1 MKILTI
7 VGARPQFIKAAVV
20 SRELRKE
27 HKEII
32 VHTGQH
38 YDYNMSEIF
47 FKELEIPEPN
57 YNLGISGGSHGKMTG
72 EMLIAIE
79 NVLFGEKPDAVLL
92 YGDTNSTMAGA
103 LAAVKVH
110 IPVIHVEAGNRL
122 GTFKNPEEINRIVTD
137 HVSSL
142 KLCCTESALE
152 FLHRE
157 GIMENSY
164 LVGDPMYDAFKY
176 YSEKIGD
183 IAPEQLIGLDGKEKK
198 LPESFYYMTCHREEN
213 AGNDEVLNEILSA
226 MESLDEVCIYPVH
239 PRNRDR
245 VNRLIAEEKYKNIIA
260 CNPVGYMMSVYLVN
274 HSKKIITDS
283 GGLQREA
290 FFAQKQCVTIFDYV
304 VWPETMI
311 DNRNQL
317 AKADRE
323 DIILK
328 LASEQNIN
336 ANNAFGDGKS
346 AIKIVKYIN
355 EVFFR
360 RRPAMKSQV

>member
-27 HKEII
+27 HTEIL

-38 YDYNMSEIF
+38 YDYNMSDIF
-47 FKELEIPEPN
+47 FKELDIPKPD
-57 YNLGISGGSHGKMTG
+57 YNLGISGGSHGEMTG
-72 EMLIAIE
+72 NMIIAIE
-79 NVLFGEKPDAVLL
+79 GVVLKEKPDAVLL

-103 LAAVKVH
+103 LVAVKLR

-122 GTFKNPEEINRIVTD
+122 GTLNNPEEVNRIVTD

-142 KLCCTESALE
+142 KLCCTESALK
-152 FLHRE
+152 FLQKE
-157 GIMENSY
+157 GIAEDSY
-164 LVGDPMYDAFKY
+164 LIGDPMYDAFKY

-183 IAPEQLIGLDGKEKK
+183 FAPEQLIGLDGKEKK
-198 LPESFYYMTCHREEN
+198 LPKSFYYMTCHREEN

-226 MESLDEVCIYPVH
+226 MESLDEVCVYPVH

-245 VNRLIAEEKYKNIIA
+245 VSRLIEEKKYRNIIA
-260 CNPVGYMMSVYLVN
+260 CKPVGYMMSIYLVN
-274 HSKKIITDS
+274 HSKKIVTDS

-290 FFAQKQCVTIFDYV
+290 FFAKKQCVTVFDYV

-317 AKADRE
+317 AKPCKK
-323 DIILK
+323 DILSK
-328 LASEQNIN
+328 LSEKQIVKES
-336 ANNAFGDGKS
+336 NAFGDGKA
-346 AIKIVKYIN
+346 AIKIIKYIN
-355 EVFFR
+355 EYINGGV
-360 RRPAMKSQV
+360 KE